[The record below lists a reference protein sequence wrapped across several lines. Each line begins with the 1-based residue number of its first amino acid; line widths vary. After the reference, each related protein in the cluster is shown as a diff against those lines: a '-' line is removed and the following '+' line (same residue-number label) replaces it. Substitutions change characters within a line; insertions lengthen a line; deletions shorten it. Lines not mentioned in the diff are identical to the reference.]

1 MLGSTH
7 IAYQLL
13 FSENG
18 SIQTLSYSFEFVVVV
33 GGGCGFGLVYQIQN
47 APVKQG
53 DNAPNESKC
62 SKPMKGM

>member
-33 GGGCGFGLVYQIQN
+33 GGGCGLHSSFINGSTGV
-47 APVKQG
+47 
-53 DNAPNESKC
+53 S
-62 SKPMKGM
+62 

>member
-18 SIQTLSYSFEFVVVV
+18 SIGKRSYSFEFEV
-33 GGGCGFGLVYQIQN
+33 GGGGWVLEVIT
-47 APVKQG
+47 
-53 DNAPNESKC
+53 
-62 SKPMKGM
+62 